1 LPIFLLDHFPSKP
14 WLACS
19 NGVPS
24 MSINKTPHFA
34 SQRRILAGPRK
45 EGIQAVSF
53 HDNAGRAA
61 FDDEV

>member
-1 LPIFLLDHFPSKP
+1 MARPNSV
-14 WLACS
+14 S
-19 NGVPS
+19 S
-24 MSINKTPHFA
+24 MSVDKTPHFA
-34 SQRRILAGPRK
+34 PQRRILARPRK

>member
-1 LPIFLLDHFPSKP
+1 
-14 WLACS
+14 
-19 NGVPS
+19 

-34 SQRRILAGPRK
+34 SQRRILARPRK
-45 EGIQAVSF
+45 ERIQAVSF